1 MDFCI
6 AAQQSAA
13 LSHVRV
19 LMPGAV
25 LRGDSAT
32 LRCHFDLEGD
42 TLYSVKWYKGRQ
54 EFYRYTPRETPPVKT
69 FPIPRLPQL
78 QVEVRYDDLAYPTC
92 LL

>member
-1 MDFCI
+1 MVSV
-6 AAQQSAA
+6 AAQQSSA
-13 LSHVRV
+13 LSHVRM

-42 TLYSVKWYKGRQ
+42 NLYSVKWYKGRQ

-78 QVEVRYDDLAYPTC
+78 QVEVCGDNVEEFFYFAD
-92 LL
+92 